1 MQDRTRDTSG
11 MKDEARSVS
20 DKVGERA
27 GEARERAGEMVEER
41 RDDAANALERAA
53 NRMHDNAD
61 GMSSGVGSQVVGGAA
76 EQTERAADYIRSHG
90 AGDVMSD
97 MESYVRDHPM
107 QGLAAAVAAGFV
119 VGRMLR

>member
-1 MQDRTRDTSG
+1 VQDRTRNANEEVRE
-11 MKDEARSVS
+11 EAQGIG
-20 DKVGERA
+20 DRA
-27 GEARERAGEMVEER
+27 NEMRERTGEVMEER

-53 NRMHDNAD
+53 DRMHDNAN
-61 GMSSGVGSQVVGGAA
+61 GMSSGMGSEIVGGAA
-76 EQTERAADYIRSHG
+76 EQTERAAGYIRTHG

-97 MESYVRDHPM
+97 MEGYVRDHPM